1 MYKMQRIL
9 LALLACFY
17 SATLFAQ
24 VSVTVKISGIDK
36 QLEDNVRLF
45 LSIEQQKEHPLMS
58 EGRLQRL
65 HKKAPQEISKALQP
79 FGYYR
84 PDIKTEISQ
93 PTPNHWLATY
103 SIELGPPLPIGQ
115 LNLVISEEMRDDPEF
130 KALIK
135 DLPLHK
141 GDVFNHLEYENAKA
155 DLTKLAVERGYFDD
169 RFVEHRVDIDLDVY
183 EARIYLNYDGG
194 RRYHFGDV
202 RFDQDVLNPEFL
214 QRYITFDKGTPY
226 ELSELIDLQQ
236 ALNDSRYFNLVE
248 ISPDE
253 TEPGSFEVPITIS
266 LTPRKPNRYSFGLGY
281 GTDTGARAKFG
292 WEKPRLNRKGHRFNT
307 NASVSQIGHSFTVFY
322 RVPVFNPRTDQLIYS
337 AGVVDEDTDNT
348 DSTVHSVGV
357 SLNRNR
363 GEWRE
368 SLSIDY
374 QRENYVISDDHE
386 ISYLLMPGVNWS
398 RTWGDDF
405 IYTFDGLRFDIALRG
420 ANQKVLSDNNF
431 FQLQGGIKAIN
442 PLGKHNRIISRGN
455 LGAIWTED
463 FSQVPTSLRFY
474 TGGSQS
480 VRGYAYQS
488 LGPKDDN
495 NDDIGGKYLMV
506 GSIEFEHSFDNKWS
520 VAFFYDAGNAMDDI
534 KEDLERGAGFGV
546 RWKSPVGAVRFDF
559 ASAVSRDN
567 KPWRFHLNIGPDL

>member
-1 MYKMQRIL
+1 ML
-9 LALLACFY
+9 LALLVCFY

-24 VSVTVKISGIDK
+24 VNVTVKISGIDML
-36 QLEDNVRLF
+36 LEDNVRLF

-58 EGRLQRL
+58 EGRLLRL

-84 PDIKTEISQ
+84 PDIKTELSQ
-93 PTPNHWLATY
+93 PTPNHWLVTY
-103 SIELGPPLPIGQ
+103 SIEPGPALPIGEF
-115 LNLVISEEMRDDPEF
+115 NLVISGEMRDDPEF

-141 GDVFNHLEYENAKA
+141 GNVFNHLEYENAKA

-183 EARIYLNYDGG
+183 EARIYLNYDSG
-194 RRYHFGDV
+194 RRYQFGDV
-202 RFDQDVLNPEFL
+202 RLDQDVLDPKFL
-214 QRYITFDKGTPY
+214 QRYITFEKGTPY
-226 ELSELIDLQQ
+226 ALSELIDLQQ

-248 ISPDE
+248 ISPGE
-253 TEPGSFEVPITIS
+253 TEPGSLEVPITVS

-281 GTDTGARAKFG
+281 GTDTGPRAKAG
-292 WEKPRLNRKGHRFNT
+292 WEKPLLNRKGHRFNT
-307 NASVSQIGHSFTVFY
+307 DANVSNIGYSFSVFY
-322 RVPVFNPRTDQLIYS
+322 RVPVSNPRTDQLVYS
-337 AGVVDEDTDNT
+337 AGVVDEDSDNV

-363 GEWRE
+363 GEWRQAL
-368 SLSIDY
+368 SLNY
-374 QRENYVISDDHE
+374 QKEDYVISDEHDT
-386 ISYLLMPGVNWS
+386 SYLLMPGISWS

-431 FQLQGGIKAIN
+431 FQLQGGIKGIT
-442 PLGKHNRIISRGN
+442 PLGNHNRIISRGN

-463 FSQVPTSLRFY
+463 FSEVPTSVRFY
-474 TGGSQS
+474 TGGTRS

-506 GSIEFEHSFDNKWS
+506 GSIEFEHSFNNKWS
-520 VAFFYDAGNAMDDI
+520 VALFYDAGNAIDDL
-534 KEDLERGAGFGV
+534 KDDLERGAGFGI
-546 RWKSPVGAVRFDF
+546 RWKSPIGAVRFDL

-567 KPWRFHLNIGPDL
+567 KPWRIHINIGPDL